1 MKVTAASDSDSA
13 AGSSKA
19 EQPEPGCVLL
29 DSSVIQRRSPIPF
42 YFQLAAYM
50 EEKISSKEW
59 APGQMLPS
67 EGELCTKLGVS
78 RTVVRQAMA
87 SLESKSLVVKHDGK
101 RSTVAFPKFEVGL
114 MQSLCGFHEDA
125 VASGQKPAAK
135 VLGLAVKWANA
146 EVAEALGLQEG
157 DPVIVLNRLRY
168 LDGETEGVEV
178 TYLPEAL
185 CPGLVDEDFSSHSL
199 YELLER
205 KCGLEMASGY
215 RTIEAIT
222 AEHSYAELL
231 GVRTGSP
238 LLLLKGVG
246 FLADGRRFEYFVARH
261 RGDRS
266 KFRVRVVRETRSSPP
281 AGGTTLHS

>member
-1 MKVTAASDSDSA
+1 MAN
-13 AGSSKA
+13 SKT
-19 EQPEPGCVLL
+19 ERVEPGCVQL
-29 DSSVIQRRSPIPF
+29 DSAVIQRGSPIPF
-42 YFQLAAYM
+42 YFQLATYL
-50 EEKISSKEW
+50 EEKISSKQW
-59 APGQMLPS
+59 APGQILPS
-67 EGELCTKLGVS
+67 EEEFCRKLGVS

-87 SLESKSLVVKHDGK
+87 SLESKNLLVKHDGK

-125 VASGQKPAAK
+125 VASGQRPAAK
-135 VLGLAVKWANA
+135 VLGLAVKGAHA
-146 EVAEALGLQEG
+146 EVAEALGLPEG
-157 DPVIVLNRLRY
+157 EPVIVLNRLRY

-185 CPGLVDEDFSSHSL
+185 CPGLVDEDFSQHSL

-205 KCGLEMASGY
+205 KCHLEMASGY

-266 KFRVRVVRETRSSPP
+266 KFRVRVVRETRAPSPG
-281 AGGTTLHS
+281 GGT